1 MRGPHKDGPG
11 SINVPISIGGMVIN
25 PGDIILGDCDGII
38 ALSPADCL
46 LGAKLGREKETA
58 ERKTIQSI
66 LDGKY
71 DAAWIDASLKQK
83 GAL

>member
-1 MRGPHKDGPG
+1 MRGPYKDGPG
-11 SINVPISIGGMVIN
+11 SINVPICIGGMTVN
-25 PGDIILGDCDGII
+25 PGDIILGDGDGII
-38 ALSPADCL
+38 ALSPEIVLEGAR
-46 LGAKLGREKETA
+46 LGKEKELT

-71 DAAWIDASLKQK
+71 DDAWVDIALKQK

>member
-1 MRGPHKDGPG
+1 M
-11 SINVPISIGGMVIN
+11 IVN

-38 ALSPADCL
+38 ALSPADAL
-46 LGAKLGREKETA
+46 QGAKLGKEKEET

-66 LDGKY
+66 LEGRYNDSWV
-71 DAAWIDASLKQK
+71 DVALKQK